1 MYLIDIVLKL
11 ALYENT
17 LPAGSQVPVVSFLRR
32 TLTFSSPEPA
42 EYSWLTCYASLP
54 TLLRYAKPQD
64 MKSLAPYSGDKTML
78 VKLI

>member
-11 ALYENT
+11 APYENT

-42 EYSWLTCYASLP
+42 EYSWLTCYMHHYPLSYG
-54 TLLRYAKPQD
+54 TQNLR
-64 MKSLAPYSGDKTML
+64 T
-78 VKLI
+78 